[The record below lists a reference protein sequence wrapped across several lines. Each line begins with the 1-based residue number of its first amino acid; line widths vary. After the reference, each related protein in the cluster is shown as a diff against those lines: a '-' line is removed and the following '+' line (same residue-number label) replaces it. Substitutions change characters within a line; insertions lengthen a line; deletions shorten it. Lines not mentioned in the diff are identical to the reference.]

1 MPVVVPV
8 QASRTEKLEAEVCK
22 LRELLSELEF
32 LRSRVDELRAEN
44 HLLLDAKHELE
55 DQLASRDRDMRSLVE
70 LGKELNRYKQLLQ
83 RSTEVPSST
92 CRFTSSVVF
101 SVIISAKVN
110 VENTGGY
117 NVFVFFCLC
126 VCLCT
131 PVTQH
136 AWRHCY
142 CDVTPRCCCIAA
154 ASRLGVTS
162 QEVSLL
168 AMPFIFR
175 GLPLIYSC
183 CHGNGIWP
191 MSDVSGVIYP

>member
-1 MPVVVPV
+1 MFWFAMAFDRCLIKDYLLIMFKRRMPVVVPV

-136 AWRHCY
+136 A
-142 CDVTPRCCCIAA
+142 
-154 ASRLGVTS
+154 
-162 QEVSLL
+162 
-168 AMPFIFR
+168 
-175 GLPLIYSC
+175 
-183 CHGNGIWP
+183 
-191 MSDVSGVIYP
+191 